1 MNTDVHGL
9 KKELINK
16 RVADAN
22 QFVDN
27 LVYNYKVLEHC
38 KDLISALTIEY
49 DRRVSEY
56 HAEMYNNLKGKR
68 QASITLL
75 DDSFEIF
82 GLRTSIP
89 EMVSK
94 NIKDIIQYANNCLD
108 SLAQLVNSSLIFPQF
123 SKDKV
128 DFGFLYNNRK
138 NRLSE
143 FSTCSN
149 TEQTFSNISAHSEF
163 SFLRKSNNRI
173 KHIMDVPTFIGFQMF
188 GDETV
193 ALIKEFSK
201 NNIKFS
207 DVKINDK
214 CKEICVFIY
223 DSIDDVC
230 AAILK
235 DLLTVNHE
243 YRFNCVNVYGQIPK
257 AKEVKIEQI
266 NYEDADF
273 IVVYLEISET
283 DLTKIPNQLELI
295 FASVRKDD
303 SIEVFNYDYDLL
315 LLKIG
320 GRYLGYAEAV
330 EPVDPDFQSYRKYE
344 IHLDNQRTFH
354 DMLVKKTKMKLYPF
368 ASNQQF
374 NYYEDNTSKKS
385 VESAI
390 DDTNE

>member
-1 MNTDVHGL
+1 MTTDFYAL

-16 RVADAN
+16 KAADAN

-27 LVYNYKVLEHC
+27 LVYNYKVLNHC
-38 KDLISALTIEY
+38 KDLILELTVEY

-56 HAEMYNNLKGKR
+56 HAGIYNDLKDKR
-68 QASITLL
+68 QVSIIPL
-75 DDSFEIF
+75 DESFGIF
-82 GLRTSIP
+82 GLNTSIS
-89 EMVSK
+89 EMISK

-108 SLAQLVNSSLIFPQF
+108 SLAQLVNASLIYPQC

-128 DFGFLYNNRK
+128 DFGYLYNNSK
-138 NRLSE
+138 NRLSNY
-143 FSTCSN
+143 STCIN
-149 TEQTFSNISAHSEF
+149 TEQAFSNINAHSEF

-173 KHIMDVPTFIGFQMF
+173 KHIMDVPTSIGFQLF

-214 CKEICVFIY
+214 CKEISEFI
-223 DSIDDVC
+223 SECIDDVC

-235 DLLTVNHE
+235 DLMAVHHE
-243 YRFNCVNVYGQIPK
+243 YRFNCVNVYGQFPK
-257 AKEVKIEQI
+257 AKDVKIEQVK
-266 NYEDADF
+266 YEDADF

-295 FASVRKDD
+295 FASVRDD
-303 SIEVFNYDYDLL
+303 GSIEIFNYDYDLL

-320 GRYLGYAEAV
+320 GQYLGYAEAV
-330 EPVDPDFQSYRKYE
+330 EPVDPDFLSYRKYQV
-344 IHLDNQRTFH
+344 HMDNQRTFH
-354 DMLVKKTKMKLYPF
+354 DMIMKKEKMKLYPF

-374 NYYEDNTSKKS
+374 VFYEDKS
-385 VESAI
+385 VK
-390 DDTNE
+390 